1 MPCIVALKSRAHACL
16 LRPLTRLDDNGLG
29 SDPSLLPALVD
40 GLAGNTSLTH
50 LSLSNNHFND
60 RGSLQRLAS
69 HCPVATLLLDN
80 NVSTGGFFVCGQGG
94 EGGPCTAGPVHATAL
109 SDSIPALYGVL

>member
-1 MPCIVALKSRAHACL
+1 
-16 LRPLTRLDDNGLG
+16 
-29 SDPSLLPALVD
+29 VD

-69 HCPVATLLLDN
+69 HCPVSTLLLDN
-80 NVSTGGFFVCGQGG
+80 NVSTGAFGCSFDFGQGG
-94 EGGPCTAGPVHATAL
+94 EGGPCTTGPVHATAL